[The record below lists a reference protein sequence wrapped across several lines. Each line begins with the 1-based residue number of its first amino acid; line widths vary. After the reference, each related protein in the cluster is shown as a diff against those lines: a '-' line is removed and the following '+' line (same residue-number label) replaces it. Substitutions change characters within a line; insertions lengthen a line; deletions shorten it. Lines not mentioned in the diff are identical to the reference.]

1 MTGPRTRVVFLVS
14 TLRRTGPTSQLLN
27 IARGLDR
34 EAFEP
39 LVVTLSAEP
48 SGSMQTSF
56 VQHGLPVKSLS
67 MSRIRGVLNRR
78 WRDDLERMS
87 GRRLEECVLHSQ
99 GIRADVISSQALSG
113 VPRLAT
119 ARNYPYD
126 DYVMKYGGILG
137 GWMARRHLHA
147 LRSLPL
153 VVACSTTLASQLRPH
168 RIETTVIRNGVDT
181 TQFKPPT
188 LEERVRAR
196 AALGIAPGARVGLSL
211 GSLVSRKD
219 PLSVIQAVRT
229 LADPGFVMLLVGG
242 GALEEE
248 CRRAAHDDERI
259 RLTGHV
265 ADVLC
270 YLQAADFLVSASRS
284 EGLPN
289 SGLEA
294 LACGLPLVLSAIE
307 PHRELLEVAPS
318 AGVLFPIGDVA
329 ALADALRTVT
339 SSNAAVSGLAPGR
352 ATALIGAE
360 QVSRRYQALYR
371 QLLDVVRRP

>member
-1 MTGPRTRVVFLVS
+1 MFAVCPGARNLAQLELDWPAYPRGLPGFDAAPD
-14 TLRRTGPTSQLLN
+14 GPTSQLLN

-56 VQHGLPVKSLS
+56 ARHGLPVKSLS
-67 MSRIRGVLNRR
+67 MSRLRGALNRR
-78 WRDDLERMS
+78 WRDDLERVS

-137 GWMARRHLHA
+137 GWMARRHLQA

-188 LEERVRAR
+188 LDERAR
-196 AALGIAPGARVGLSL
+196 ARVALGIRPRRPSGPVPWLARQPQGPTQRHPGGADAGRSRLRDAARGRRGAR
-211 GSLVSRKD
+211 
-219 PLSVIQAVRT
+219 
-229 LADPGFVMLLVGG
+229 
-242 GALEEE
+242 
-248 CRRAAHDDERI
+248 
-259 RLTGHV
+259 
-265 ADVLC
+265 
-270 YLQAADFLVSASRS
+270 
-284 EGLPN
+284 
-289 SGLEA
+289 
-294 LACGLPLVLSAIE
+294 
-307 PHRELLEVAPS
+307 
-318 AGVLFPIGDVA
+318 AGVPA
-329 ALADALRTVT
+329 RSA
-339 SSNAAVSGLAPGR
+339 
-352 ATALIGAE
+352 
-360 QVSRRYQALYR
+360 
-371 QLLDVVRRP
+371 